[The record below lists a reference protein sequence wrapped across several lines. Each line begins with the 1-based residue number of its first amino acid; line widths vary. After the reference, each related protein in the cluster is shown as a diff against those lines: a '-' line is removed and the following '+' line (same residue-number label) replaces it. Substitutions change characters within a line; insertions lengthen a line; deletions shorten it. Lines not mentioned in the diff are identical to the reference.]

1 MHPELISSTFLI
13 IGEILIA
20 FTVIRVH
27 QRFLK
32 ERRVDSRVFR
42 EMRREQFVAVLGIAL
57 LIFSF
62 ILKIF
67 VRV

>member
-1 MHPELISSTFLI
+1 MHPELISSTFLV

-20 FTVIRVH
+20 FTVIKVH

-32 ERRVDSRVFR
+32 ERRVDAKVFR
-42 EMRREQFVAVLGIAL
+42 EMRKEQFVAALGIVF
-57 LIFSF
+57 LIASF

-67 VRV
+67 VRI